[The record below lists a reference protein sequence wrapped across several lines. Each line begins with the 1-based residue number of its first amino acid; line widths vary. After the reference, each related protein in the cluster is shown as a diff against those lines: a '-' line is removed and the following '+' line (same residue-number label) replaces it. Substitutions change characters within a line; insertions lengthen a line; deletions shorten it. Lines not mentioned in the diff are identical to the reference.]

1 MYRKRK
7 GIILAGGTGTRL
19 YPITEVICK
28 QLLPVYDKP
37 MIYYPLSI
45 LMLAGIQ
52 DILIISTASDLPKFQ
67 KLFGNGSNI
76 GVNFSY
82 KVQETPNGIAQ
93 AFILGKEFISNDDVC
108 LVLGDN
114 ILYGADLGK
123 ILKDVSNSTYP
134 TIFGYQV
141 SDPERYGIVSF
152 DKNGKIKS
160 IEEKPKNPKSNYAVI
175 GLYFY
180 PNDVIEIA
188 KTLKPSNRNEYE
200 ITDINNEYLK
210 RNTLNVKLLGRG
222 YSWLDTG
229 TCNTLCD
236 ATNFI
241 RVISERQY
249 LNVGCIEEIAWKQK
263 WINDEHIKNIIQ
275 KYKNS
280 EYGKYLSRI
289 TK

>member
-1 MYRKRK
+1 MYRK
-7 GIILAGGTGTRL
+7 GIILAGGSGTRL
-19 YPITEVICK
+19 YPITEVTCK

-52 DILIISTASDLPKFQ
+52 DILIISTARDLPKFQ

-76 GVNFSY
+76 GVNLSY

-93 AFILGKEFISNDDVC
+93 AFILGKEFIGNNDVC

-123 ILKDVSNSTYP
+123 ILKDISNSTYP